1 MDECNP
7 LKESDFM
14 SRQEAAAALRVA
26 VTVIDALIRT
36 GLLARYRTAGR
47 YVRVL
52 RSQVDELKD
61 VDPQTLREA

>member
-1 MDECNP
+1 
-7 LKESDFM
+7 M
-14 SRQEAAAALRVA
+14 SRQEAAVELRVA

-52 RSQVDELKD
+52 RSQVNELRE
-61 VDPQTLREA
+61 VDPETLRRA